1 LKVPFLV
8 RFDTRVCEPGIGKS
22 RAAVLVPGREGERE
36 GERERERRESE
47 RVKERESE
55 TTEHHL

>member
-1 LKVPFLV
+1 M